1 MKTTLSIAVVALL
14 GKVSADEL
22 VSIGEKLRTTQQGL
36 MQRTF
41 QDVHV
46 DDSGFIV
53 LGDKTVLQMKKA
65 KAVKSKSGVKPSD
78 EVCDG
83 DENENRELE
92 DENDPKDVIADNNGF
107 VNQWR
112 GAQSAKV

>member
-22 VSIGEKLRTTQQGL
+22 LSIGEKLRTTQQGL

-46 DDSGFIV
+46 DDSGYIV

-65 KAVKSKSGVKPSD
+65 KKSNTKAHSD
-78 EVCDG
+78 
-83 DENENRELE
+83 
-92 DENDPKDVIADNNGF
+92 
-107 VNQWR
+107 
-112 GAQSAKV
+112 